1 MEPTDF
7 HRQSRALRDDYL
19 ETLAAL
25 VAIESP
31 SRDREASN
39 RLADALEARLH
50 DDGWVVER
58 HVREHV
64 GDNLVARKGMELSG
78 TKTLLLTHYDTV
90 WPKGTVA
97 DRPFTVDGDV
107 AYGPG
112 TVDMK
117 AGIATAMH
125 AVKLVEAA
133 GTLRGPVTLMVT
145 SDEETG
151 SEHSRALIESVA
163 LTHNR
168 VLVLE
173 PSRDDGALKVGRKGV
188 AAYEI
193 SFTGVSAH
201 AGLNPELGASAL
213 RELAHFLPYA
223 EALTDLEQGTTV
235 NLTVASGGT
244 TGNVIAAHAQAT
256 LDVRV
261 SHLGEA
267 ERVDRALR
275 AYQPND
281 AKVTVDVQGGVNRP
295 PMEANASNTGLFEE
309 AKTIGAAMGVT
320 FDSCVVGGGSD
331 GNFTSALGVPTLDGL
346 GSVGQGSHA
355 VHEQIRIAET
365 LDRLATVAGF
375 LSADGS

>member
-1 MEPTDF
+1 MEPTVLY
-7 HRQSRALRDDYL
+7 RQSHALRDAYL

-25 VAIESP
+25 VGIESP

-39 RLADALEARLH
+39 RLADAIEARLH
-50 DDGWVVER
+50 GDGWVVER
-58 HVREHV
+58 HVREQV
-64 GDNLVARKGMELSG
+64 GDILVARKGMDLSG

-97 DRPFTVDGDV
+97 NRPFRIEGDQ
-107 AYGPG
+107 ASGPG
-112 TVDMK
+112 TLDMK

-125 AVKLVEAA
+125 AVRLVEDA
-133 GTLRGPVTLMVT
+133 GTLRGPITLMVT

-151 SEHSRALIESVA
+151 SEHSRALIESEA

-188 AAYEI
+188 AAYGVT
-193 SFTGVSAH
+193 FTGVSAH

-213 RELAHFLPYA
+213 REFASFLPYA
-223 EALTDLEQGTTV
+223 ESLTNLEEGTTV

-244 TGNVIAAHAQAT
+244 TGNVIAAQAEAT

-261 SHLGEA
+261 SHLDEA
-267 ERVDRALR
+267 ERVDAALR

-281 AKVTVDVQGGVNRP
+281 PKVVVDVQGDVNRP
-295 PMEANASNTGLFEE
+295 PMESNAANIGLFEE
-309 AKTIGAAMGVT
+309 AKTIGSAMGVT

-355 VHEQIRIAET
+355 VHEHIRINDT
-365 LDRLATVAGF
+365 LDRLAAVAGF
-375 LSADGS
+375 LNADGA